1 METIEIHSKSFMI
14 KWVHVPEDA
23 SVEWQIKPL
32 KKSINFGLFMSPQG
46 PASGEFTVTDESGL
60 QSYRRGSA
68 ASTTTGG
75 SGSVE
80 KRMEDNGLHK
90 VLWHGKCS
98 ADVLAKGHFKVPKG
112 NGGMYALVFDN
123 TFSKTTA
130 KTVLFSQRVSKDSKS
145 GSVST
150 DRKQSLSVSG
160 SGGGAPG
167 APGALGTSGGEDAE
181 DTAQVDQSGNPAVM
195 VAEPSSS
202 RSAGQGDGAT
212 AVSDGR
218 HLSGPLLKKR
228 RKKMQGYARRYFS
241 LDCETG
247 MLSYYLGQKS
257 SFLRGT
263 MAVPICVISVHRKT
277 RDIFIDS
284 GMEIWSLRAV
294 SMADFDTWVSS
305 LKAARRLGLSGNG
318 SVPHTRPGS
327 PRGVPQGASDDD
339 QRWAEVTKLVN
350 RLETISDEAKNV
362 QVDAFGSQT
371 SLVDASEGI
380 SNNTNSSSNNNGE
393 RLQRRPSFW
402 RRRKSSAP
410 SNASNADGNKDG
422 VGRSLGAA
430 ESSASL
436 VAGPNVDEWRDITN
450 KLQTLVLDFQY
461 VLANRNR
468 VLSGKHAP
476 VLSNSMF
483 SFSGRDSGAG
493 GPRHSIDE
501 GSVLSEDEFFDAT
514 EGVVYMDDDQESSES
529 QGEEGEEELD
539 ESEVSSD
546 EDDIAAADVKRE
558 SRPIPQHDLYPL
570 PADPVKRRTQVP
582 PSNGNPPSIVSIM
595 RKNVGKDMSTVAMPV
610 TLNEPITIVQHM
622 AEIFEYSEILDRLAK
637 STNEVERAML
647 AGLFS
652 VSIISPMRSKERCM
666 RKPFNPMLGETFEL
680 VREDKG
686 FRMLCEK
693 VSHRPVGLALHA
705 ESALWTVQYS
715 GRPNQKFWG
724 KSIEL
729 IDNGAIKVT
738 INETGEVLEF
748 LQPSMFMRNI
758 IAGEKY
764 VEPSGSATVYSSSGA
779 RSIVEYK
786 AGGMFS
792 GRSEEV
798 TIRGYDAGGSE
809 VRTVFQGKWTDRM
822 LNSSSGETLWQV
834 GQLVKDANKHYGFTE
849 FAASLNEATNI
860 EQGKLAPTDSRL
872 RTDLRYYEQGQV
884 DQAERSKH
892 ELEEAQRAR
901 RREMEAAGKTW
912 EPLFFDK
919 EASSKD
925 TFVIKKD
932 SANYWTRRAA
942 GNWEGLPKLW

>member
-23 SVEWQIKPL
+23 TVEWQIKPL

-68 ASTTTGG
+68 ASTTSGG

-90 VLWHGKCS
+90 VLWHGKCA

-112 NGGMYALVFDN
+112 NGGMYALIFDN
-123 TFSKTTA
+123 SFSKTTA
-130 KTVLFSQRVSKDSKS
+130 KTVLFSQRVSKESKP

-150 DRKQSLSVSG
+150 DRNQSLSV
-160 SGGGAPG
+160 PG
-167 APGALGTSGGEDAE
+167 GALGAHSAPGVDSG
-181 DTAQVDQSGNPAVM
+181 AQVDQSGNPAVM

-202 RSAGQGDGAT
+202 GSAGQGDGST

-327 PRGVPQGASDDD
+327 PRGVSQGANDED

-362 QVDAFGSQT
+362 QFDATGSQT
-371 SLVDASEGI
+371 SLADASDNI
-380 SNNTNSSSNNNGE
+380 NNNAGNSNSNSGE
-393 RLQRRPSFW
+393 RLQRKPSFW

-410 SNASNADGNKDG
+410 SNTDTNKDG

-436 VAGPNVDEWRDITN
+436 IAAPNVDEWRDITN

-461 VLANRNR
+461 ILASRNR

-493 GPRHSIDE
+493 PRHSLDE
-501 GSVLSEDEFFDAT
+501 GSLLSEDEFFDAT
-514 EGVVYMDDDQESSES
+514 EGVVYMDDDRESSES
-529 QGEEGEEELD
+529 QAEEGEEEVD

-546 EDDIAAADVKRE
+546 EEDIAVDVKRE
-558 SRPIPQHDLYPL
+558 SHPIPQHDLYPL

-637 STNEVERAML
+637 STNAVERAML

-652 VSIISPMRSKERCM
+652 VSIISPFRSKERCM

-715 GRPNQKFWG
+715 GKPNQKFWG

-729 IDNGAIKVT
+729 IDTGTIKIT
-738 INETGEVLEF
+738 INQTGEVLEF

-764 VEPSGSATVYSSSGA
+764 IEPSGSATVYSSSGA

-792 GRSEEV
+792 GRSEDV

-809 VRTVFQGKWTDRM
+809 VRTVFQGKWTDRV
-822 LNSSSGETLWQV
+822 LNSSSGESLWQV

-884 DQAERSKH
+884 DQAEKSKH

-901 RREMEAAGKTW
+901 RREMESTGKTW
-912 EPLFFDK
+912 APLFFDK
-919 EASSKD
+919 EPSSSKD

-932 SANYWTRRAA
+932 SANYWSRRAA
-942 GNWEGLPKLW
+942 GNWDGLPKLW